1 MKVLV
6 ADDNVAIQ
14 EILREIIIST
24 GNEVVLASEV
34 KETAD
39 AILEHKP
46 DLIFLDMY
54 LEGEPGLKAIS
65 MVHEEDVSHPM
76 KVYVVK
82 NSKEYVPKDNAFIIG
97 EVEKPFKSTD
107 ILKIIDRVRNI
118 PKVADVPR
126 PAKPTIWEKRRTKKE
141 KSAVIESTGLSAG
154 KSYLFT
160 GNSSDTA
167 YARAIEFMD
176 AGYDMMVIT
185 GNKIKAVKEK
195 TKSESV
201 RIMALS
207 PKPKLGYSDVKKL
220 GTLTESVNKF
230 IMEKDHPVILFDS
243 LSMLIERNGA
253 NRILTMLRQLTSDNA
268 EMATFIIFVEEGSLG
283 RKEIEI
289 MANNMNVQTQH

>member
-24 GNEVVLASEV
+24 GNEVVLASGV

-39 AILEHKP
+39 AILEHNP

-54 LEGEPGLKAIS
+54 LEGEPGLKAIN

-76 KVYVVK
+76 RVYVVK

-97 EVEKPFKSTD
+97 EVEKPFKIND
-107 ILKIIDRVRNI
+107 ILKIIDKVRNI
-118 PKVADVPR
+118 PKVADLPR

-141 KSAVIESTGLSAG
+141 QSAAIEPTGLSSG
-154 KSYLFT
+154 KSYLFV
-160 GNSSDTA
+160 GNNPDSA
-167 YARAIEFMD
+167 YASTAEFID
-176 AGYDMMVIT
+176 AGYDIMVIT

-201 RIMALS
+201 HIMALS

-220 GTLTESVNKF
+220 GTLTESVNRF
-230 IMEKDHPVILFDS
+230 IREKNHPVILFDS

-253 NRILTMLRQLTSDNA
+253 NRILTMLRQLTSDNV
-268 EMATFIIFVEEGSLG
+268 ELATFIIFVEEGSLYK
-283 RKEIEI
+283 KEIEI
-289 MANNMNVQTQH
+289 MANNMKVQTQH